1 MWDLSSLT
9 RDETHASRIGSLD
22 QRQSLRDI
30 LLLKKCSYFG
40 PFKLIKY
47 MLLLKDYASVLSLRP
62 LGCLNVGSLDTNSPF
77 PVLQTF

>member
-1 MWDLSSLT
+1 MPLALEART
-9 RDETHASRIGSLD
+9 IGKVSGIFLF
-22 QRQSLRDI
+22 
-30 LLLKKCSYFG
+30 LKKCSYFS